1 MLEFDETMDLI
12 VRAQQGSDYAKE
24 KLIIENTPLIKSI
37 VRRYA
42 GKNVEYE
49 DLMQLGAMG
58 LVKAINNFDV
68 SFNVQFSTYAVPMI
82 AGEIKRFMRDDGAIK
97 VSRAIKSLN
106 IKINKYIDEYKQEN
120 NSEPTI
126 LEISNHF
133 NISAQEVVFVTDSSK
148 MPVSIYE
155 NVDSENEN
163 ELLDCIPGVDNT
175 EKNIY
180 KILLKDIINDLPDR
194 EKKIILLRYFR
205 DMTQSEIAQIFG
217 VSQVQISRIESKV
230 LEKMRKAFEVKI

>member
-12 VRAQQGSDYAKE
+12 VKAQQGSDYAKE
-24 KLIIENTPLIKSI
+24 KLIVENTPLIKSI

-58 LVKAINNFDV
+58 LIKAINNFDT

-82 AGEIKRFMRDDGAIK
+82 AGEIKRFIRDDGAIK

-106 IKINKYIDEYKQEN
+106 LKITKYIEDYKQEKN
-120 NSEPTI
+120 CDPTI
-126 LEISNHF
+126 MEISNHF
-133 NISAQEVVFVTDSSK
+133 NISSQEVVFILDSSK

-155 NVDSENEN
+155 NIDNDNEN
-163 ELLDCIPGVDNT
+163 ELLSCIMTEDNT
-175 EKNIY
+175 EKNIN
-180 KILLKDIINDLPDR
+180 KIILNDVIQTLPDR

-205 DMTQSEIAQIFG
+205 DMTQSEIAKIFG
-217 VSQVQISRIESKV
+217 ISQVQISRIESKV
-230 LEKMRKAFEVKI
+230 LDKMRKAFELNK